1 MPNIP
6 CRKLSCSSR
15 KGISFIH
22 CSCVRME
29 KLSTVPGLP
38 ACLIVRMKEQSIL
51 FPTPFASANDRIPQK
66 SRTAFLKVSKS
77 LCSVVDIG
85 KRAFSLWIKD
95 FLLLSDIKK
104 NSSKELH
111 LDESRDLP
119 RSFPPCRFTSKGT
132 SKGCQSG
139 PGSRMTF

>member
-51 FPTPFASANDRIPQK
+51 FPTPFASANDQIPQK

-104 NSSKELH
+104 LIKRVTFGRI
-111 LDESRDLP
+111 SRTPEIVSTMSIYEQGD
-119 RSFPPCRFTSKGT
+119 
-132 SKGCQSG
+132 GCQSG

>member
-29 KLSTVPGLP
+29 KFSTVPGLP

-51 FPTPFASANDRIPQK
+51 FPTPFASANNRIPQK

-104 NSSKELH
+104 THQKSYIWTNLATF
-111 LDESRDLP
+111 RD
-119 RSFPPCRFTSKGT
+119 RFRHVDLRARGRAKAVSQALG
-132 SKGCQSG
+132 
-139 PGSRMTF
+139 RE